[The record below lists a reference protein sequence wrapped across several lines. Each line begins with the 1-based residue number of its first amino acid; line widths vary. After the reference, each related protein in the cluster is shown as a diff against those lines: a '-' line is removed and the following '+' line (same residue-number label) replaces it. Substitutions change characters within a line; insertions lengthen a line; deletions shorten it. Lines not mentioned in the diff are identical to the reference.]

1 MSKDDPIT
9 RFNMVPIEDLV
20 RNPNFLV
27 AVSDAG
33 GHCEFFYSEKGEHR
47 RFTSRLLLEY
57 FKLIKQV
64 K

>member
-1 MSKDDPIT
+1 
-9 RFNMVPIEDLV
+9 MVPTDDLV
-20 RNPNFLV
+20 RNPNFMV
-27 AVSDAG
+27 AVSDQG
-33 GHCEFFYSEKGEHR
+33 GHCEFFYTEKNEHR